1 MAPRLSPF
9 ARTSAVT
16 KPRQLAPTVG
26 LSHDGFEFSEGCFEG
41 LKGYAVGRMT
51 KSRRGKIY
59 IDDAGWGPEAGSI
72 EYGDRVPFGGI
83 HVFLGQTG
91 EPGPELDTCTDLIE
105 TAQRTQP
112 ARVKP
117 AVKRAFVGVIH
128 GGSYEDRSA
137 YDDETVV
144 YSGDESSTGE
154 TESLYQV
161 QEGRIGGCSG
171 GNSIP
176 DPSDLPSRVGIFM
189 AGTQAAPNSS
199 TAATIVSGSTAAGAG
214 GSVRPPAQVL
224 SDLFDALAVLMAE
237 ANPTNQDA
245 HNAEITKVR
254 EQIHQAKADLA
265 AEEVRMAAERAALDA
280 QAYKLMLDQNAS

>member
-1 MAPRLSPF
+1 MALRLSPF

-16 KPRQLAPTVG
+16 NPRQLAPTVG

-51 KSRRGKIY
+51 KSRCGKIY
-59 IDDAGWGPEAGSI
+59 IDDAGWGPEAGSL
-72 EYGDRVPFGGI
+72 EYGYRVPFGGI
-83 HVFLGQTG
+83 HVFIGKIG
-91 EPGPELDTCTDLIE
+91 EPGPELDTCTDLVE
-105 TAQRTQP
+105 TAQRAQP

-117 AVKRAFVGVIH
+117 AVKRAFMGVIH

-161 QEGRIGGCSG
+161 QEGRIGGCSDG
-171 GNSIP
+171 DSIP

-189 AGTQAAPNSS
+189 AGTQAAPYSS
-199 TAATIVSGSTAAGAG
+199 TAAAIVSGSAAAGAG
-214 GSVRPPAQVL
+214 PTGSSVSRSVRC
-224 SDLFDALAVLMAE
+224 
-237 ANPTNQDA
+237 TGC
-245 HNAEITKVR
+245 
-254 EQIHQAKADLA
+254 
-265 AEEVRMAAERAALDA
+265 
-280 QAYKLMLDQNAS
+280 